1 MSDRFD
7 QDGYLVSPPDDDDPP
22 PHDDRDAPPN
32 VTPIGARKKRSAKRS
47 AKRASAEQRGGWRAL
62 LHLTGKDKIA
72 SSAANVATIL
82 RHDPPWRGVIEYDER
97 IAVPRF
103 VVRPPFPDDLA
114 NPRDEYPREATDADL
129 VRIQALFAR
138 AQDFAVGL
146 DAISQGLD
154 AVATQRPRDPV
165 REYLD
170 ALAWDGTERIERWTS
185 TYLGSADTAYTRG
198 VGARWLISAI
208 ARTYR
213 PGCQADHVLVLEGKQ
228 GTGKSTALR
237 TLAGPDEFFCDE
249 VQAIGTRDAAE
260 SLRGPWIIEMGE
272 LDAAQRAE
280 ITTLKAFVSRRV
292 DRFRVAYGRRNMNHP
307 RRCVFAATTNEGAYN
322 RDATGARRLWPI
334 RTGEIDVDA
343 IARDRD
349 QLWAEAVVRFRGGAA
364 WWPDSGLEQLAAVE
378 QDARYQGDEWESIVD
393 GYVRGRTE
401 VTVREVA
408 AEALK
413 IEDAKLTQGDQNR
426 IVRALVRLKW
436 STTGNPVSRL
446 IGGRRQ
452 RVRVYTPPPDTPAP
466 EPVPEPVSD
475 EPSDFLD

>member
-7 QDGYLVSPPDDDDPP
+7 ADGYLVD
-22 PHDDRDAPPN
+22 DAPPPSDADAPPG
-32 VTPIGARKKRSAKRS
+32 VTPIGKARRRKPR
-47 AKRASAEQRGGWRAL
+47 KRAAQTEPGDWRAL
-62 LHLTGKDKIA
+62 LHRTGKEDRIA

-97 IAVPRF
+97 IGVPRF
-103 VVRPPFPDDLA
+103 ASRPPFPDDLA

-129 VRIQALFAR
+129 VRIQAYLAR
-138 AQDFAVGL
+138 AHDFAVGL

-213 PGCQADHVLVLEGKQ
+213 PGCQADHVLVLEGRQ

-260 SLRGPWIIEMGE
+260 SLRGPWLIEMGE

-307 RRCVFAATTNEGAYN
+307 RRCVFSATTNEGAYN

-334 RTGEIDVDA
+334 RTGRIDVEA

-349 QLWAEAVVRFRGGAA
+349 QLWAEAVVRFREGAP
-364 WWPDSGLEQLAAVE
+364 WWPDSALEHLAATE
-378 QDARYQGDEWESIVD
+378 QDARYQGDEWEAIVD
-393 GYVRGRTE
+393 GYVSGRHE

-408 AEALK
+408 RDALR
-413 IEDAKLTQGDQNR
+413 IEDAKLTQADQNR
-426 IVRALVRLKW
+426 IVRALVRLRW
-436 STTGNPVSRL
+436 STTGNPVHRV
-446 IGGRRQ
+446 IDGRKQ
-452 RVRVYTPPPDTPAP
+452 RVRVYEPPTDTPSA
-466 EPVPEPVSD
+466 EPVPEPVSSD
-475 EPSDFLD
+475 VSDFLD